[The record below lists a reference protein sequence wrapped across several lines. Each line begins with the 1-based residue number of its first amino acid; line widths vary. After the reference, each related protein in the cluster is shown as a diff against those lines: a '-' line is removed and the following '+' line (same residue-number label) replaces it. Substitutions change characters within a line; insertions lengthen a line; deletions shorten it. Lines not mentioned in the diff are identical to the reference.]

1 MKSVGRQAITHACE
15 WCSWSCYSKLEYPP
29 EMWMAPSISSPDFF
43 FLKKLRQE
51 AFSFACLFLAPA
63 TIAFITL
70 MMLLP
75 TFFRLP
81 MWIEDNRFF
90 INSLRI
96 HHQVLTAEV
105 PSPVQLIIPSSQP
118 LQCDNHFGLPR
129 KYAVHQTNKFS
140 FNMYLFYYFSFREPL
155 LL

>member
-1 MKSVGRQAITHACE
+1 
-15 WCSWSCYSKLEYPP
+15 
-29 EMWMAPSISSPDFF
+29 MAPSISSPDFF

-155 LL
+155 LLQLVYWAGKVAQS